1 MIIETIFSTLD
12 TSGRPN
18 FAPMG
23 VEWGEDLLTVRPYRN
38 TRTYLNLISSGYG
51 VANLSDNA
59 LAFVRCGL
67 YKEVLPN
74 FPAKIIPGAIFR
86 EACSWREMEVISEH
100 RSGERAE
107 VQCLVLHRG
116 RKKDFT
122 GFCRAANAVIEAAIL
137 ATRFFLYKRE
147 AMEEKLN
154 YYMKIVEKTG
164 SSDERRAF
172 EMVRE
177 YVGSAMALKEGRLDD
192 RGY

>member
-12 TSGRPN
+12 ENGRPN

-23 VEWGEDLLTVRPYRN
+23 VEWGEELLTVRPYRN

-59 LAFVRCGL
+59 LAFVKCGL

-74 FPAKIIPGAIFR
+74 FPAKIIPGAIFY

-137 ATRFFLYKRE
+137 ATRFFLYNRE
-147 AMEEKLN
+147 TMEEKLN
-154 YYMKIVEKTG
+154 YYMNIIEKTG
-164 SSDERRAF
+164 SNDEKRAF

-192 RGY
+192 RG